1 MTVRWGFLG
10 AGYVASR
17 AMAPAVH
24 EAAGAVLHAVAS
36 RDEARSRAL
45 EPAVVHAG
53 YRDLLDDPNVDA
65 VYISLTNAQHKQW
78 VIAALEAGKP
88 VLCEKPL
95 ALNAAEARDMF
106 DAAQRAD
113 RLLVEAS
120 WVRWHPRFRRMEHL
134 VNSGALGTITA
145 IDSAFTFTGD
155 MTDNYRLAPE
165 LGGGALLDVGCYQAQ
180 AWVAF
185 TGGAPEVMI
194 DTVDRTVGDTGVD
207 LTTRVTA
214 TLAGNIRA
222 AMLSSF
228 ALPAS
233 QSLVVAGTEAVVRS
247 GAGEAFTSWRETST
261 LVVGEH
267 EEVFEPVDAFVLM
280 VEHVSARIE
289 GNDHWVLRSGD
300 SIRCAE
306 ILDAIAAIS
315 ATS

>member
-24 EAAGAVLHAVAS
+24 EAEGAVLHAVAS

-45 EPAVVHAG
+45 EPTAVHAG
-53 YRDLLDDPNVDA
+53 YRELLDDANVDA
-65 VYISLTNAQHKQW
+65 VYISLTNAQHWQW
-78 VIAALEAGKP
+78 VIAALEAGKH

-95 ALNAAEARDMF
+95 ALNAAVARDMF
-106 DAAQRAD
+106 DAARRAD

-134 VNSGALGTITA
+134 AGSGVLGAVTA
-145 IDSAFTFTGD
+145 IDSAFTFTGE

-185 TGGAPEVMI
+185 TDGASDVVI
-194 DTVDRTVGDTGVD
+194 DSVDRTVGDTGVD
-207 LTTRVTA
+207 LTTRATA
-214 TLAGNIRA
+214 TLSGNIRA
-222 AMLSSF
+222 AMVSSF
-228 ALPAS
+228 ALPAT
-233 QSLVVAGTEAVVRS
+233 QSLVVAGTEAIMRT
-247 GAGEAFTSWRETST
+247 GGGEAFTSWRESSS
-261 LVVGEH
+261 LIVGDR
-267 EEVFEPVDAFVLM
+267 EEAFEPVDAFVVM
-280 VEHVSARIE
+280 VEAVSMRIR
-289 GNDHWVLRSGD
+289 GGGGWVVPPRD
-300 SIRCAE
+300 SIRSAE
-306 ILDAIAAIS
+306 ILDAITAHP

>member
-24 EAAGAVLHAVAS
+24 EAEGAVLHAVAS

-45 EPAVVHAG
+45 EPRHVHAS
-53 YRDLLDDPNVDA
+53 YRELLEDPHVDA
-65 VYISLTNAQHKQW
+65 VYISLTNAQHAEW
-78 VIAALEAGKP
+78 VIAALDTGKH

-95 ALNAAEARDMF
+95 ALNAAEARTMF

-134 VNSGALGTITA
+134 VESGALGTITA

-155 MTDNYRLAPE
+155 MTNNYRLAPE

-185 TGGAPEVMI
+185 TGGAPNIAIE
-194 DTVDRTVGDTGVD
+194 TVECDVGPSGVD
-207 LTTRVTA
+207 LTTRATA
-214 TLAGNIRA
+214 AVADGVRTT
-222 AMLSSF
+222 MLSSF
-228 ALPAS
+228 ALPAR
-233 QSLVVAGTEAVVRS
+233 QSLVVTGTEASMRT
-247 GAGEAFTSWRETST
+247 GEGEAFTSWRETST
-261 LVVGEH
+261 LHVDTR
-267 EEVFEPVDAFVLM
+267 EEQFEAVDAFVVM
-280 VEHVSARIE
+280 VEAVSRRIRGDNGWLVPAR
-289 GNDHWVLRSGD
+289 DSMRS
-300 SIRCAE
+300 AE
-306 ILDAIAAIS
+306 ILDAISSYTAS
-315 ATS
+315 S